1 MAKTGKNG
9 HPLRGTDAR
18 SDLERSR
25 LRFRVRVDSRVRVDR
40 DRVDPRLRLCKHTSC
55 RFHGRRDWRCGFC
68 TQHARAQGLKPK
80 KTKKL
85 KVRKLKKTEAHSGKQ
100 GLETEFSPWPKNASN
115 PYYHEKTRNNRVAAK
130 LMKTKKTSLKKAMRK
145 LHVEDKLPRRPSLP
159 LTFVEKEEAAFAKE
173 DALAIPFTV
182 PALGE
187 DLTLTRRVFVFL
199 TRHCASSPASS
210 SSFGA

>member
-9 HPLRGTDAR
+9 HLLRGNDAR

-25 LRFRVRVDSRVRVDR
+25 IRVRVDSRER
-40 DRVDPRLRLCKHTSC
+40 RLCKHPSC
-55 RFHGRRDWRCGFC
+55 RFHGQRDWRCGFC

-130 LMKTKKTSLKKAMRK
+130 LMKTKKTLKKAMRK

-159 LTFVEKEEAAFAKE
+159 LTFVEDHPEEEAAFAKE

-187 DLTLTRRVFVFL
+187 DLTLTRCVFVFL

>member
-1 MAKTGKNG
+1 MAKTGKNA
-9 HPLRGTDAR
+9 HPLRGNDAR

-25 LRFRVRVDSRVRVDR
+25 ARVRVDSRV
-40 DRVDPRLRLCKHTSC
+40 RLRLCKHTSC
-55 RFHGRRDWRCGFC
+55 GFHGKRDWRCGFC

-85 KVRKLKKTEAHSGKQ
+85 KVRKLKKTEAHSGKR

-159 LTFVEKEEAAFAKE
+159 LTFVEEEEAAFAKE

-187 DLTLTRRVFVFL
+187 DLTLTRCVFVFL
-199 TRHCASSPASS
+199 TRNCASSPASS

>member
-1 MAKTGKNG
+1 MAQTGKNG
-9 HPLRGTDAR
+9 HPLRGNDAR
-18 SDLERSR
+18 SDLERGR
-25 LRFRVRVDSRVRVDR
+25 LRFRVRVRVDSRER
-40 DRVDPRLRLCKHTSC
+40 RLCKHTSC
-55 RFHGRRDWRCGFC
+55 RFHGQRDWRCGFC

-159 LTFVEKEEAAFAKE
+159 LTFVEEEEAAFAKE
-173 DALAIPFTV
+173 EVLAIPFTV

-187 DLTLTRRVFVFL
+187 DLTLTRCVFVFL
-199 TRHCASSPASS
+199 TRHCVSSPAS
-210 SSFGA
+210 FFLWGLTW